1 MRAPRSALVA
11 VSALLLLGCGGGEA
25 APAQT
30 TAAKKKPTRPVLCG
44 RLKATVT
51 GHVAAPDAKEL
62 SGLAFSRTQANVLW
76 THNDSGDSARVFAVD
91 AAGKLLAELAVPGA
105 ENVDWEDIAVGPAGA
120 IYVADIGDNL
130 AKRPSVVV
138 YRVPEPKVTGASA
151 PAQTATAQRFE
162 LRYPDG
168 ARDAEALL
176 VDPRSGALTIVS
188 KSFGGTA
195 GIYTAARPSATG
207 PTTMTRAG
215 TLSLGIGEAV
225 TAGDVS
231 ADGRTVAVRT
241 YDRAFVWSK
250 TAKASVSS
258 TLRRRSCSPVL
269 SLLNEGQG
277 EALVLSRHGTSFYT
291 VPEGE
296 SPALRRYAPAR

>member
-1 MRAPRSALVA
+1 MRAPRSVIVA
-11 VSALLLLGCGGGEA
+11 VSALLLLGCGGGGD
-25 APAQT
+25 APARS

-44 RLKATVT
+44 RLRATVT

-62 SGLAFSRTQANVLW
+62 SGLALSRTQANVLW
-76 THNDSGDSARVFAVD
+76 THNDSGDSARVFAID
-91 AAGKLLAELAVPGA
+91 AAGKLLAQLAVPGA
-105 ENVDWEDIAVGPAGA
+105 ENVDWEDIAVGPAGDLYA
-120 IYVADIGDNL
+120 ADIGDNL
-130 AKRPSVVV
+130 AKRASVVV
-138 YRVPEPKVTGASA
+138 YRVPEPKVTGAAA
-151 PAQTATAQRFE
+151 PAQTGPATRYE

-176 VDPRSGALTIVS
+176 VDPRTGALTIVS

-195 GIYTAARPSATG
+195 GVYTAAKPSATG
-207 PTTMTRAG
+207 PTTLTRTG

-231 ADGRTVAVRT
+231 ADGRTVALRT

-250 TAKASVSS
+250 TPKASVAA
-258 TLRRRSCSPVL
+258 TLRRRSCSPAV

-277 EALVLSRHGTSFYT
+277 EALALSRHGTSFFT
-291 VPEGE
+291 VPEGAN
-296 SPALRRYAPAR
+296 PALRRYAPAR